1 MLALPSLSDHLLQL
15 AARATER
22 AHANPFEAEIAPEP
36 ARWHVIV
43 TEPNREA
50 TAAGHLIG
58 RGFGTY
64 LPDYDQIAV
73 IRGRKRVIHQRMFPG
88 YLFVFVWA
96 IERQWRRIA
105 SCTGVTRMLLNGER
119 PAILSDEQIN
129 EIQTREISQL
139 VNGDW
144 LLFSTSQKR
153 RNRKR
158 MKRWECELERH
169 ACEHM
174 VDGAFRASTKSHFA
188 GIEASNPVAR
198 NSVLHRALGMTL
210 APPP

>member
-1 MLALPSLSDHLLQL
+1 MTMLALPSLSDHLMQL
-15 AARATER
+15 AARATQR
-22 AHANPFEAEIAPEP
+22 AHANPFQAEIAAEP

-64 LPDYDQIAV
+64 LPEYDQVAV
-73 IRGRKRVIHQRMFPG
+73 TRGRKRVIHRKMFPG
-88 YLFVFVWA
+88 YLFVFIWS

-105 SCTGVTRMLLNGER
+105 SCTGVTRLLLNGQH

-139 VNGDW
+139 VNGHES
-144 LLFSTSQKR
+144 LLFGGTPKR
-153 RNRKR
+153 RKR
-158 MKRWECELERH
+158 MKRWEKELERH

-174 VDGAFRASTKSHFA
+174 VNGNFRASTKSHFA
-188 GIEASNPVAR
+188 GIEASDPVVR
-198 NSVLHRALGMTL
+198 NSVLHRALGMDL
-210 APPP
+210 